1 MQFSCPLIE
10 GTLIKRY
17 KRFLADV
24 QLTDGSIV
32 IAHCPNTGAM
42 TGCAEPGWKVW
53 LSPSN
58 NPKRKLLYTWEVVLT
73 DQHHWIGVNTQK
85 ANILVKEAI
94 QENKISEL
102 LGYKTLQAEVKF
114 GEENSRIDFLL
125 TDPQKDDCY
134 VEVKSVTLLQG
145 NGLEASVPE
154 NSISKDSTLK
164 KSTLKEGAGY
174 FPDAKTLRGQKHL
187 RELNFIASQG
197 KRAVLLFC
205 VQHTGIKSVQVA
217 QHIDADYAQELKQA
231 MLNGVE
237 ILCYGCEINPQE
249 IYINQFLC
257 FFS

>member
-1 MQFSCPLIE
+1 MQFSLPLIQ

-32 IAHCPNTGAM
+32 VAHCPNTGAM

-73 DQHHWIGVNTQK
+73 EQFHWIGINTHK
-85 ANILVKEAI
+85 ANLLVKEAI

-102 LGYKTLQAEVKF
+102 VGYKNLQAEVKF

-125 TDPQKDDCY
+125 TDPEKADCY
-134 VEVKSVTLLQG
+134 VEVKSVTLL
-145 NGLEASVPE
+145 ND
-154 NSISKDSTLK
+154 NK
-164 KSTLKEGAGY
+164 GY

-187 RELNFIASQG
+187 RELSLIASQG
-197 KRAVLLFC
+197 RRAVLFFC
-205 VQHTGIKSVQVA
+205 VQHTGIRSVQVA
-217 QHIDADYAQELKQA
+217 KLIDPDYAKELKQA
-231 MLNGVE
+231 MLNGVQ
-237 ILCYGCEINPQE
+237 ILCYDCEINSE
-249 IYINQFLC
+249 KIYINQSLP

>member
-1 MQFSCPLIE
+1 MQFSSTLIQ

-24 QLTDGSIV
+24 ELADGSIV

-73 DQHHWIGVNTQK
+73 DQHHWIGINTHK
-85 ANILVKEAI
+85 ANVLVKEAI
-94 QENKISEL
+94 QENRIAEL
-102 LGYKTLQAEVKF
+102 VGYQTLKAEVKF

-125 TDPQKDDCY
+125 TDHKKADCY
-134 VEVKSVTLLQG
+134 IEVKSVTLLDD
-145 NGLEASVPE
+145 
-154 NSISKDSTLK
+154 K
-164 KSTLKEGAGY
+164 AGY

-187 RELNFIASQG
+187 RELSIIASQG
-197 KRAVLLFC
+197 KRAVLFFC
-205 VQHTGIKSVQVA
+205 VQHSGIQSVQVA
-217 QHIDADYAQELKQA
+217 KHIDPDYAMELKQA
-231 MLNGVE
+231 MLNGVQ
-237 ILCYGCEINPQE
+237 ILCYGCEISSE
-249 IYINQFLC
+249 KIHINQPLQ

>member
-1 MQFSCPLIE
+1 MQFSFPLIQ

-24 QLTDGSIV
+24 RLTDGSIV

-53 LSPSN
+53 LSPST

-73 DQHHWIGVNTQK
+73 DKHHWIGINTHK
-85 ANILVKEAI
+85 ANALVKESI

-102 LGYKTLQAEVKF
+102 VGYASLKAEVKF

-125 TDPQKDDCY
+125 TDSEKADCY
-134 VEVKSVTLLQG
+134 VEVKSVSLLD
-145 NGLEASVPE
+145 NNV
-154 NSISKDSTLK
+154 
-164 KSTLKEGAGY
+164 GY
-174 FPDAKTLRGQKHL
+174 FPDAKTIRGQKHL
-187 RELNFIASQG
+187 RELSLIANQG

-205 VQHTGIKSVQVA
+205 VQHSGIQSVQVA
-217 QHIDADYAQELKQA
+217 TQIDPDYAKELKQA
-231 MLNGVE
+231 MLSGVQ
-237 ILCYGCEINPQE
+237 ILCYGCKISLEK
-249 IYINQFLC
+249 IYINQPLP